1 MDQQIGSISVLIADD
16 QRLVRAGLRAILDF
30 EPDITVV
37 AEAAD
42 GLEALALVER
52 HSPTVALLDIRMP
65 VMDGLE
71 AARRVT
77 SRHPATRVV
86 ILRTFDADE
95 YVYEALR
102 AGASG
107 FLLKDAP
114 ADELV
119 TAVRCA
125 ARGDALIDSSVT
137 RRLIARFTAAVRPTA
152 ATPAEVK
159 ALTPR
164 EREVLR
170 LVARGMS
177 NAEIARSL
185 VVEENTIKTHVSRI
199 LTKMQLRDRVQAV
212 VVAYQSGFVR
222 PDDSP

>member
-1 MDQQIGSISVLIADD
+1 ME
-16 QRLVRAGLRAILDF
+16 F

-42 GLEALALVER
+42 GREALALVAR

-71 AARRVT
+71 AARTVI
-77 SRHPATRVV
+77 SRHPETRVV
-86 ILRTFDADE
+86 ILTTFDADD

-125 ARGDALIDSSVT
+125 ARGDALIDPSVT
-137 RRLIARFTAAVRPTA
+137 RRLIARFTSAVRPAA
-152 ATPAEVK
+152 ATPAEVM

-177 NAEIARSL
+177 NVEIARSL

-212 VVAYQSGFVR
+212 VVAYQSGFVS